1 MTFELLD
8 RDAPVAWRMSEPVP
22 VAPPAAP
29 RALVARAEGSAGPSL
44 EVLRSALAAIPNE
57 GDAALGY
64 DDWRNVV
71 FALHDATDGSDEGLQ
86 LAHEFSARAADK
98 YAPEFLDLRVWPYIR
113 SRPGGITAGS
123 LYARAAQ
130 HGWSDPTALDD
141 FAVVVHE
148 PEAGAIAP
156 ADDAPLP
163 AFERDKTGR
172 VLATLGNITAALH
185 RPDLCGFRVAL
196 DTFVDSVM
204 LATPGCDD
212 WRPLV
217 DNDYTRIRTRL
228 ASFAAGAARF
238 HEIGRE
244 LMRDAL
250 HEAAEAQKFDSA
262 QLWLDSL
269 PAHDGVPRVD
279 AFLSDRFSVPDTP
292 YARAV
297 SRYIWTALAGRVI
310 EPGCKVD
317 MVPVLVGPQ
326 GAGKSTAVLMLAPHH
341 DFFVEINMHAKD
353 DDLAR
358 SMRGKVV
365 GELCELRG
373 FAGRNAEDLKA
384 WVTRRYEEW
393 TPKYRERATKFA
405 RRLLLIGTTND
416 PVFLSDESGHRRWLP
431 VDVGDID
438 TASIERDRD
447 QLWAEARDL
456 FSLVGVDWSDAE
468 RLALHEHDKYVVQ
481 DSWVDIVAAWLDTPE
496 LDGTKPSAR
505 KFLRVAEVGQGA
517 LNLNPH
523 GMQRR
528 EELRIGKTL
537 RVLGYERRKVRDGE
551 RSVWAYRLP
560 LPNVPRAFP

>member
-29 RALVARAEGSAGPSL
+29 RALATRAEGSAAPSL
-44 EVLRSALAAIPNE
+44 DVLRSALAAIPNE

-71 FALHDATDGSDEGLQ
+71 FALHDATEGSDEGLQ
-86 LAHEFSARAADK
+86 LAHDFSARAADK

-123 LYARAAQ
+123 LFARAAE
-130 HGWSDPTALDD
+130 HGWSDPSALED
-141 FAVVVHE
+141 FAVVVVGNPTTDVE
-148 PEAGAIAP
+148 PAAE
-156 ADDAPLP
+156 APLP
-163 AFERDKTGR
+163 AFERDKVGR
-172 VLATLGNITAALH
+172 VLATVGNLRLALH

-196 DTFVDSVM
+196 DTFVDSIM
-204 LATPGCDD
+204 IASPGRDD
-212 WRPLV
+212 WRPLA
-217 DNDYTRIRTRL
+217 DNDYTRLRVQL
-228 ASFAAGAARF
+228 AAPAAGAARF

-250 HEAAEAQKFDSA
+250 HEAADAQRFDSA

-279 AFLSDRFSVPDTP
+279 SFLSDRFSVPDTP

-297 SRYIWTALAGRVI
+297 SRYVWTALAGRVM

-326 GAGKSTAVLMLAPHH
+326 GAGKSTAVLAMAPHH

-384 WVTRRYEEW
+384 WVTRRFEEW

-416 PVFLSDESGHRRWLP
+416 PVFLSDESGSRRWLP

-438 TASIERDRD
+438 VPSIERDRD

-456 FSLVGVDWSDAE
+456 FGLVGVDWSDAE
-468 RLALHEHDKYVVQ
+468 RLALHEHDRFTVQ
-481 DSWVDIVAAWLDTPE
+481 DSWVDIVATWLDTPS
-496 LDGTKPSAR
+496 LDGSKPSAAG
-505 KFLRVAEVGQGA
+505 FLRTADVGREALGMNPQG
-517 LNLNPH
+517 
-523 GMQRR
+523 MRKT
-528 EELRIGKTL
+528 EEMRIGKTL
-537 RVLGYERRKVRDGE
+537 RVLGYERRKV
-551 RSVWAYRLP
+551 WAEG
-560 LPNVPRAFP
+560 RAIWAHVKI

>member
-1 MTFELLD
+1 MTFELLE
-8 RDAPVAWRMSEPVP
+8 RDAPVAWVMSEPVP
-22 VAPPAAP
+22 VVPPAAP

-44 EVLRSALAAIPNE
+44 DVLRSALAAIPNE

-71 FALHDATDGSDEGLQ
+71 FALHDATEGSDEGLQ
-86 LAHEFSARAADK
+86 LAHEFSARAAEK

-123 LYARAAQ
+123 LFARATE
-130 HGWSDPTALDD
+130 HGWSDPSALDD
-141 FAVVVHE
+141 FAVVVPTPGTIQPKE
-148 PEAGAIAP
+148 GT
-156 ADDAPLP
+156 DDAPLP
-163 AFERDKTGR
+163 AFERDKVGR
-172 VLATLGNITAALH
+172 VLATVGNLRLVLH

-196 DTFVDSVM
+196 DTFVDSIM
-204 LATPGCDD
+204 IASPGRDD
-212 WRPLV
+212 WRPLA
-217 DNDYTRIRTRL
+217 DNDYTRLRVHL
-228 ASFAAGAARF
+228 AAPAAGAARF

-250 HEAAEAQKFDSA
+250 HEAAEAQRFDSA
-262 QLWLDSL
+262 QLWLASL
-269 PAHDGVPRVD
+269 PEHDGVPRVD
-279 AFLSDRFSVPDTP
+279 TFLSDRFSVPDTP

-297 SRYIWTALAGRVI
+297 SRYVWTALAGRVL

-326 GAGKSTAVLMLAPHH
+326 GAGKSTAVLALAPHH

-358 SMRGKVV
+358 SMRGKIV

-384 WVTRRYEEW
+384 WVTRRFEEW

-416 PVFLSDESGHRRWLP
+416 PVFLSDESGSRRWLP

-438 TASIERDRD
+438 VPSIERDRD

-456 FSLVGVDWSDAE
+456 FGLVGVDWSDAE
-468 RLALHEHDKYVVQ
+468 RLALHEHDKFTVQ
-481 DSWVDIVAAWLDTPE
+481 DSWVDIVATWLDTPS
-496 LDGTKPSAR
+496 LDGSKPSAAG
-505 KFLRVAEVGQGA
+505 FLRTAEVGTEA
-517 LNLNPH
+517 LGLNPQ
-523 GMQRR
+523 GMRKT
-528 EELRIGKTL
+528 EEMRIGKVL

-551 RSVWAYRLP
+551 RTLWAYAKL
-560 LPNVPRAFP
+560 